1 MSTLSIHDLHTYD
14 LGMSGMRE
22 FGALIKR
29 AREQRGL
36 TQAELGARIGYT
48 HSFVVR
54 LERGQMTNPP
64 TSQTMRDLERELGVS
79 RRAMLEAMGYLDPPV
94 LEEGGDV
101 ITIRRDDPRAELL
114 DVVKNSSD
122 RSVANIATIVRVIV
136 DQAEERPISG
146 VSSDGKPK
154 QSDDA
159 GGRTA

>member
-14 LGMSGMRE
+14 LGMSGMKE

-94 LEEGGDV
+94 LEEGGDT
-101 ITIRRDDPRAELL
+101 ITIRPDDPRANLL
-114 DVVKNSSD
+114 ARLDD
-122 RSVANIATIVRVIV
+122 ATDDEIDTIKGIINVIV
-136 DQAEERPISG
+136 SHSPRRGTEG

>member
-94 LEEGGDV
+94 LEEGGA
-101 ITIRRDDPRAELL
+101 ITVRPDDPRADLL
-114 DVVKNSSD
+114 ARLDD
-122 RSVANIATIVRVIV
+122 ATDDEIDTIKGIINVIV
-136 DQAEERPISG
+136 SHSPQRGTEG
-146 VSSDGKPK
+146 VLSDGKPK